1 MTDSL
6 TFERVSKR
14 YQIPHRRDRWGKG
27 TWVSEVAARARRLIR
42 GAHDAAADA
51 DEVWALREVSFSV
64 ARGEVLGI
72 VGHNGAGKST
82 LLKVLTRITEPSSGR
97 VLIRGK
103 VTSLLEVG
111 TGFHP
116 ELTGRE
122 NVFLYGAIL
131 GMDKRRVAARFDT
144 IVAFADVARF
154 LDLPL
159 KRWSSGM
166 ALRLAFAVASH
177 LEHET
182 LVVDE
187 ALSVGDA
194 AFRAQCLARI
204 EAIVREEGRT
214 VLFVSHD
221 LGHIRRLAKRSIL
234 LERGRLE
241 ADGPTSD
248 VLSTYLTRLSHLGA
262 STPPPAGSILMGARL
277 LDPEGAPKSHLES
290 GAPCTVTLELA
301 PQSPEPLVIEVEL
314 ETAWGLRLATTT
326 LEHRTTAPRS
336 TSTLEVRA
344 LTLGPGPYRLAIVLR
359 RPNGQEL
366 ERHPEALTFMVT
378 PGLGSRTD
386 GLISLELGP
395 PPREP
400 G

>member
-1 MTDSL
+1 MSDSV

-14 YQIPHRRDRWGKG
+14 YRIPHRRDRWGKG
-27 TWVSEVAARARRLIR
+27 TWVSELASSARKLVR
-42 GAHDAAADA
+42 GERAGQPEA
-51 DEVWALREVSFSV
+51 DEVWALREVSFGV
-64 ARGEVLGI
+64 ARGEVVGI

-97 VLIRGK
+97 VLVRGK

-122 NVFLYGAIL
+122 NIFLYGAIL

-144 IVAFADVARF
+144 IVAFAEVARF

-204 EAIVREEGRT
+204 EAIARDEGRT

-241 ADGPTSD
+241 ADGPTED
-248 VLSTYLTRLSHLGA
+248 VLETYLTRLAVPDANAPERPGA
-262 STPPPAGSILMGARL
+262 VLLAARL
-277 LDPEGAPKSHLES
+277 LGPDGTALSHLES
-290 GAPCTVTLELA
+290 GAPCRLELDLEA
-301 PQSPEPLVIEVEL
+301 DPGEALTIEVDF
-314 ETAWGLRLATTT
+314 ETAWGLRVATTT
-326 LEHRTTAPRS
+326 LPGRGGTTS
-336 TSTLEVRA
+336 IEVRA
-344 LTLGPGPYRLAIVLR
+344 LTLGPGPYRLALVIR
-359 RPNGQEL
+359 RKNGHEL
-366 ERHPEALTFMVT
+366 ERHPEALTFIVT
-378 PGLGSRTD
+378 QGPGSRTE
-386 GLISLELGP
+386 GLVSLELGRP
-395 PPREP
+395 SDEPR
-400 G
+400 

>member
-1 MTDSL
+1 MSNTV

-14 YQIPHRRDRWGKG
+14 YRVPHRRDRWGKG
-27 TWVSEVAARARRLIR
+27 TWIAEAASRARRLFE
-42 GAHDAAADA
+42 GGGDDA
-51 DEVWALREVSFSV
+51 DLVWALRDVSFGVSP
-64 ARGEVLGI
+64 GEVVGI

-82 LLKVLTRITEPSSGR
+82 LLKVLTRITEPTAGR
-97 VLIRGK
+97 VLVRGQ

-122 NVFLYGAIL
+122 NVSLYGAIL

-144 IVAFADVARF
+144 IVAFADVERF

-177 LEHET
+177 LEHEI

-204 EAIVREEGRT
+204 EAIARDEGRT

-221 LGHIRRLAKRSIL
+221 LGHIRRLARRSIL
-234 LERGRLE
+234 LEGGRLE
-241 ADGPTSD
+241 ADGPTAD
-248 VLSTYLTRLSHLGA
+248 VLSTYLTRLARTGHTPSTPNARHILRSTQLLDADSRPVSHLA
-262 STPPPAGSILMGARL
+262 SGSAC
-277 LDPEGAPKSHLES
+277 S
-290 GAPCTVTLELA
+290 VVLELEHDA
-301 PQSPEPLVIEVEL
+301 PLSVEVDL
-314 ETAWGLRLATTT
+314 ETAWGMRVASTT
-326 LEHRTTAPRS
+326 LEVSSGGCHRFGI
-336 TSTLEVRA
+336 RA
-344 LTLGPGPYRLAIVLR
+344 LTLGPGPYRLAVAAR

-366 ERHPEALTFMVT
+366 ERTPEALIFVVT
-378 PGLGSRTD
+378 PGPGDHTE
-386 GLISLELGP
+386 GLVALELT
-395 PPREP
+395 R
-400 G
+400 

>member
-1 MTDSL
+1 MSDSV

-14 YQIPHRRDRWGKG
+14 YQIPHRRDRWGRG
-27 TWVSEVAARARRLIR
+27 TWVSELALRARRLFR
-42 GAHDAAADA
+42 DAPPAADA
-51 DEVWALREVSFSV
+51 DEVKALDDVSFGVS
-64 ARGEVLGI
+64 RGEVLGI

-97 VLIRGK
+97 VLVRGK

-204 EAIVREEGRT
+204 ESIARDEGRT

-221 LGHIRRLAKRSIL
+221 LGHIRRLARRSIL

-241 ADGPTSD
+241 ADGPTAE
-248 VLSTYLTRLSHLGA
+248 VLSTYLTRLTRLDA
-262 STPPPAGSILMGARL
+262 SAIRPTSIMREARL
-277 LDPEGAPKSHLES
+277 LGPDGTPLSHLES
-290 GAPCTVTLELA
+290 GAPCRIALDLEVR
-301 PQSPEPLVIEVEL
+301 PHEPIQVEVDF
-314 ETAWGLRLATTT
+314 ETAWGLRVASTT
-326 LEHRTTAPRS
+326 LESQSSPSRVA
-336 TSTLEVRA
+336 LDVRA
-344 LTLGPGPYRLAIVLR
+344 LTLGPGPYRLAVVLR

-366 ERHPEALTFMVT
+366 ERHPEAMTFIVT
-378 PGLGSRTD
+378 PGVGLRTD
-386 GLISLELGP
+386 GLVSLELGS
-395 PPREP
+395 PPRDP

>member
-1 MTDSL
+1 MSDSV

-14 YQIPHRRDRWGKG
+14 YQVPHRRDRWGRS
-27 TWVSEVAARARRLIR
+27 TWVSEVAARARRLFR
-42 GAHDAAADA
+42 NQHGAADS
-51 DEVWALREVSFSV
+51 DLVWALRDVSFGIS
-64 ARGEVLGI
+64 AGEIVGI

-97 VLIRGK
+97 VLVRGR

-131 GMDKRRVAARFDT
+131 GMDKRRVAARFDA
-144 IVAFADVARF
+144 IVAFADIERF

-177 LEHET
+177 LEHEI

-204 EAIVREEGRT
+204 EAIARDEGRT

-234 LERGRLE
+234 LEHGRIE
-241 ADGPTSD
+241 ADGPTHD
-248 VLSTYLTRLSHLGA
+248 VLSTYLTRLTSSGPSQPAPHDHAIVRAARVIGADGAATSHLA
-262 STPPPAGSILMGARL
+262 SGSSC
-277 LDPEGAPKSHLES
+277 EVH
-290 GAPCTVTLELA
+290 LELA
-301 PQSPEPLVIEVEL
+301 HDEPLSVEVDL
-314 ETAWGLRLATTT
+314 ETAWGLRLASFS
-326 LEHRTTAPRS
+326 LHAAPHESCRFR
-336 TSTLEVRA
+336 VRA
-344 LTLGPGPYRLAIVLR
+344 LTFGPGPYRLAVVLR
-359 RPNGQEL
+359 RKNGHEL
-366 ERHPEALTFMVT
+366 ERHAEALTFIVT
-378 PGLGSRTD
+378 PGPGERTD
-386 GLISLELGP
+386 GLVSLEL
-395 PPREP
+395 EP
-400 G
+400 